1 MLQPID
7 QLANIADNATPEFE
21 RALRSLVRA
30 IVNRDNAAHQRA
42 RESITR
48 AIGQTHALAELLG
61 RRRAI
66 LAAGLGDM
74 PDGSIQFSA
83 VVPAIEFEEAIANII
98 ERTPVLAVSGEA
110 VKEAFRRDPNVI
122 AFARAA
128 DLAATRRVQRLLAT
142 FGIAGTPLPKAER
155 VLQELEGWT
164 RAYSETVFRTN
175 LNSAFTEGVFAMARD
190 DDVRDVVP
198 ALMFVDSRDPDVRKN
213 HRAAHGMIA
222 SVGDPVWDTLKPP
235 LGFNC
240 RCSVRLID
248 KFEVREKFGASRVPK
263 ATIPPGAFP
272 DPGFRS

>member
-21 RALRSLVRA
+21 RALRSLVHA
-30 IVNRDNAAHQRA
+30 IVKRDNAAHQRA
-42 RESITR
+42 RESIQR

-66 LAAGLGDM
+66 LAAGLEDM
-74 PDGSIQFSA
+74 PKGSIQFSA
-83 VVPAIEFEEAIANII
+83 VVPPIEFEEAIGAII
-98 ERTPVLAVSGEA
+98 DRTPVLAVSGEA

-128 DLAATRRVQRLLAT
+128 DLATTRRVQKLLST
-142 FGIAGTPLPKAER
+142 FGFAGTPLPTAEK

-175 LNSAFTEGVFAMARD
+175 LNSAFTEGIFAMARD

-213 HRAAHGMIA
+213 HRAAHGMVA

-235 LGFNC
+235 LGYNC

-248 KFEVREKFGASRVPK
+248 KFEVREKFGAERVPIGR
-263 ATIPPGAFP
+263 IPPGAFP